1 MGRAASARRCSNAL
15 MRLAVLGILLLS
27 GCDRPPPLAER
38 ESPTATVLQE
48 VESIGGPTPSASASA
63 CPPAIKPP
71 GNVTTQR
78 VKVRSYTADRSS
90 VRFFLEPKGNGKAP
104 FEVIAGSQNL
114 SNLLLAALDAQREVE
129 VAVKQD
135 SCVPEVVFVR
145 SP

>member
-1 MGRAASARRCSNAL
+1 MRCVFLGLAFTLAACDAGSSEAL
-15 MRLAVLGILLLS
+15 REAPVQAATTDAV
-27 GCDRPPPLAER
+27 
-38 ESPTATVLQE
+38 T
-48 VESIGGPTPSASASA
+48 IGGPTPSASASS

-114 SNLLLAALDAQREVE
+114 SNLLLSALDAQREVE

>member
-1 MGRAASARRCSNAL
+1 MRHAL
-15 MRLAVLGILLLS
+15 LALVLVVA
-27 GCDRPPPLAER
+27 GCDAGSHALAER
-38 ESPTATVLQE
+38 EAP
-48 VESIGGPTPSASASA
+48 VEQAPAAPSLSASATA
-63 CPPAIKPP
+63 CPSAIKPP
-71 GNVTTQR
+71 GNVATQR

-90 VRFFLEPKGNGKAP
+90 VRFFLEPKGAGKAP

-114 SNLLLAALDAQREVE
+114 SNLLLSALDAQREVE

>member
-1 MGRAASARRCSNAL
+1 
-15 MRLAVLGILLLS
+15 MRLVVLGLVLLS
-27 GCDRPPPLAER
+27 GCDGQLPLAER
-38 ESPTATVLQE
+38 ESSQAGPE
-48 VESIGGPTPSASASA
+48 VETVGAPTPSASASS
-63 CPPAIKPP
+63 CPTAIKPP
-71 GNVTTQR
+71 GNVATQR

-90 VRFFLEPKGNGKAP
+90 VRFFLEPKGAGKAP

-114 SNLLLAALDAQREVE
+114 SNLLLSALDAQREVE

>member
-1 MGRAASARRCSNAL
+1 MQACSNAD
-15 MRLAVLGILLLS
+15 MRVVFLGLVLLI
-27 GCDRPPPLAER
+27 GCDSQRPLAER
-38 ESPTATVLQE
+38 EATPPAELE
-48 VESIGGPTPSASASA
+48 TIGAPTPSASAST
-63 CPPAIKPP
+63 CPAAIKPP

-114 SNLLLAALDAQREVE
+114 SNLLLSALDAQREVE

-135 SCVPEVVFVR
+135 GCVPEVVFVR

>member
-1 MGRAASARRCSNAL
+1 
-15 MRLAVLGILLLS
+15 MRVVLLGLVVSLV
-27 GCDRPPPLAER
+27 GCEVGSPPLAER
-38 ESPTATVLQE
+38 ESRPAAPELA
-48 VESIGGPTPSASASA
+48 GAPTPSASASS
-63 CPPAIKPP
+63 CPAAIKPP

-90 VRFFLEPKGNGKAP
+90 VRFFLEPKGAGKAP

-114 SNLLLAALDAQREVE
+114 SNLLLSALDAQREVE
-129 VAVKQD
+129 VAVRQD